1 MFFKV
6 IISFFKLAGSFIVK
20 ALTSI
25 AVPVVLEKAISKT
38 IERTV
43 DVVSNHVPED
53 VVETVLSSAAE
64 KVTSLSSIG
73 NKTFPA
79 ILREQVVLQA
89 ARRAAMKVVAKAEDI
104 VVHTD
109 LTKNNKGYKVYGAQ
123 VLKPKIQ

>member
-1 MFFKV
+1 MFFKA
-6 IISFFKLAGSFIVK
+6 IISFFKLVGGFIVK

-25 AVPVVLEKAISKT
+25 AVPVVVEKAISKT

-73 NKTFPA
+73 NKTFPI

-89 ARRAAMKVVAKAEDI
+89 ARRVAMKVVAKAGDI

-123 VLKPKIQ
+123 VLKPKLQ

>member
-1 MFFKV
+1 MFFKA
-6 IISFFKLAGSFIVK
+6 IISFFKLVGGFIVK

-25 AVPVVLEKAISKT
+25 AVPVVVEKAISRT

-64 KVTSLSSIG
+64 KVVSLSSIG
-73 NKTFPA
+73 NKTFPV

-89 ARRAAMKVVAKAEDI
+89 ARRAAMKVVAKTEDI

>member
-1 MFFKV
+1 MFFKA
-6 IISFFKLAGSFIVK
+6 IISFFKLVGGFIVK

-25 AVPVVLEKAISKT
+25 AVPVIVEKAISKT

-73 NKTFPA
+73 NKTFPI

-89 ARRAAMKVVAKAEDI
+89 ARRAAMKVVAKAGDI

>member
-1 MFFKV
+1 MFFKA
-6 IISFFKLAGSFIVK
+6 IISFFKLVGGFIVK

-25 AVPVVLEKAISKT
+25 AVPVVVEKAISKT

-73 NKTFPA
+73 NKTFPV

-89 ARRAAMKVVAKAEDI
+89 ARRAAMKVVAKAGDI

>member
-1 MFFKV
+1 MFFKA
-6 IISFFKLAGSFIVK
+6 IISFFKLIGGFIVK

-25 AVPVVLEKAISKT
+25 AVPVVVEKAISKT

-73 NKTFPA
+73 NKTFPV

-89 ARRAAMKVVAKAEDI
+89 ARRAAMKVVAKAGDI

>member
-1 MFFKV
+1 MFFKA
-6 IISFFKLAGSFIVK
+6 IISFFKLVGSFIVK

-25 AVPVVLEKAISKT
+25 AVPVVVEKAISKT

-53 VVETVLSSAAE
+53 MVETVLSSAAE
-64 KVTSLSSIG
+64 KVTSISSIG
-73 NKTFPA
+73 NKTFPV

-89 ARRAAMKVVAKAEDI
+89 ARRAAMKVVAKAEDT

-109 LTKNNKGYKVYGAQ
+109 LTKNNKGYKVYGSQ

>member
-1 MFFKV
+1 MFFKA
-6 IISFFKLAGSFIVK
+6 IISFFKLVGGFIVK

-25 AVPVVLEKAISKT
+25 AVPVVVEKAISKT

-73 NKTFPA
+73 NKTFPI

-89 ARRAAMKVVAKAEDI
+89 ARRAAMKVVAKAGDI